1 MRKSNAIKIYRY
13 GRYVAT
19 VDSEEQLH
27 RWILANVPYEK
38 NECCIPEGFTLKTCK
53 EIAREKAYSFMEDKE
68 MDINHDALTRLHNIL
83 NYATFPEVAADLSPI
98 TKKGMHYIGICPHC
112 HEKAMVISPKHQ
124 IYKCF
129 GCGKTGNVINYV
141 MAERKLE
148 DADALNYLE
157 SKYCNN

>member
-1 MRKSNAIKIYRY
+1 L
-13 GRYVAT
+13 
-19 VDSEEQLH
+19 DSE
-27 RWILANVPYEK
+27 R
-38 NECCIPEGFTLKTCK
+38 CCFLKACFLLGVFITLRRRGMGFVGT
-53 EIAREKAYSFMEDKE
+53 
-68 MDINHDALTRLHNIL
+68 
-83 NYATFPEVAADLSPI
+83 
-98 TKKGMHYIGICPHC
+98 CPHC
-112 HEKAMVISPKHQ
+112 HEKAMYIDPKHQ